1 MRDHLVERLVSFCR
15 AVDSLQC
22 HLIIALF
29 LILCTCGDIDN
40 HALNLGSGYVALV
53 GLEVGIVVA
62 FDHGIFSLY
71 LVGEHGVLFRWCVF
85 NVNF

>member
-1 MRDHLVERLVSFCR
+1 M
-15 AVDSLQC
+15 
-22 HLIIALF
+22 
-29 LILCTCGDIDN
+29 
-40 HALNLGSGYVALV
+40 LGSGYAALV
-53 GLEVGIVVA
+53 ELEIGTAVA